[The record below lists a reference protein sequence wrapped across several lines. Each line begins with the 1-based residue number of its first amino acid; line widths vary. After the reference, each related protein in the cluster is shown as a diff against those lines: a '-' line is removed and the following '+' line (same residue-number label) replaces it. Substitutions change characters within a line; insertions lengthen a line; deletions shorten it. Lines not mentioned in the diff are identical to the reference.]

1 MICYSIRMIEK
12 IKDYIKKYNM
22 IEEKDRV
29 IVGVSGGIDSVCLLF
44 VLLEVKKEIPFDI
57 VAVHVNHELRGA
69 SADADES
76 FVKLLCN
83 EKQVELVTYHV
94 DIRSMAKMNKQTLE
108 EAGRGARQAAF
119 EKTCMEKHGTKIV
132 MAHHKND
139 NAETLLMNLSRGTGL
154 RGIGG
159 MRPVRGN
166 VIRPFLCVDR
176 AEVEAFAKKNLI
188 AYRIDESNISDDYTR
203 NRIRNHTIPFLE
215 EYVNSNAVEHMNETM
230 MQMRGVYEYVSKQV
244 EKEYDRCV
252 TDRGMLHLNV
262 IDAGLFEEV
271 DEILKG
277 PIILKCLTE
286 VAEHVQN
293 ITQTNVNTVRALFDN
308 RVGKR
313 IDLPYEMVAIRE
325 YDNVVIRKHGQTEEI
340 PTGMNSLK
348 LKVPGLTAIAGSD
361 WRVHCSVVDLE
372 NGGTAEAEPEKIYT
386 KWFDYDIIRD
396 TLEIRTRR
404 SGDIITVDKNG
415 SRQKLKSYFIN
426 QKVPSELRDK
436 IPLIVDGSDIVWIPG
451 YRVSSAYQ
459 VTKDTKQVLQIQIT
473 EGEEDGRDN

>member
-1 MICYSIRMIEK
+1 MITK
-12 IKDYIKKYNM
+12 IKEYIKKYNM
-22 IEEKDRV
+22 IEENDRV

-76 FVKLLCN
+76 FVELLCN
-83 EKQVELVTYHV
+83 EKRVELVKYHV

-119 EKTCMEKHGTKIV
+119 EKTCQEKHGTKIV

-166 VIRPFLCVDR
+166 VIRPFLCVER
-176 AEVEAFAKKNLI
+176 SEIEAFAKKNLI
-188 AYRIDESNISDDYTR
+188 AYRVDESNISDDYTR

-230 MQMRGVYEYVSKQV
+230 MQMRGVYEYISKQV
-244 EKEYDRCV
+244 DKEYERCV
-252 TDRGMLHLNV
+252 SDRGLMHLNV
-262 IDAGLFEEV
+262 IDATKFQEV

-277 PIILKCLTE
+277 PIILRCLTE

-313 IDLPYEMVAIRE
+313 IDLPYDMVAIRE
-325 YDNVVIRKHGQTEEI
+325 YENVVIRKNGQPEEPPKEMASLRLAIPGVTE
-340 PTGMNSLK
+340 
-348 LKVPGLTAIAGSD
+348 IAGSD
-361 WRVHCSVVDLE
+361 WKVACQVVDNDPSVFLE
-372 NGGTAEAEPEKIYT
+372 MASEKIYT
-386 KWFDYDIIRD
+386 KWFDYDIIRN

-436 IPLIVDGSDIVWIPG
+436 IPLVTDGSDIVWIPG

-459 VTKDTKQVLQIQIT
+459 VTEHTKKILKIEIT
-473 EGEEDGRDN
+473 GGEDGREN